1 VSLYLRV
8 DFADALEA
16 MVYGPVYS
24 VGGGFTG
31 GGIQGGEGDEAVG
44 MLANGGKVPLVL
56 FCAGVVVLP
65 VPAEEDG
72 FIDAGGI
79 HVLQEG
85 VDVSPA
91 LNGGFAEGGDTICPV
106 GFVSAECPLYWV
118 LKDRLRVVVS
128 VGVDDGHWG
137 EWRVGSWEFRWRG
150 GGGRCRVRL

>member
-1 VSLYLRV
+1 MSLYLRV

-85 VDVSPA
+85 VDVGPA
-91 LNGGFAEGGDTICPV
+91 LNGGFAEGGDTIGPV
-106 GFVSAECPLYWV
+106 GFVSAECPLSRV

-137 EWRVGSWEFRWRG
+137 EWGVESRELGV
-150 GGGRCRVRL
+150 